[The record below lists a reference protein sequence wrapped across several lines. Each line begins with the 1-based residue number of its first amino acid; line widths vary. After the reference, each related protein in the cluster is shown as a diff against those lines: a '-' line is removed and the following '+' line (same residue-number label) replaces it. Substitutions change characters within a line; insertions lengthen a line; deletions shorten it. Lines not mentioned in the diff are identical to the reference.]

1 MPGGCVAVPWVWK
14 KEQFDKNVETKT
26 FYTDWDGTY
35 REDRVVLHNA
45 IVDGF
50 LGKHQAQR
58 NPMLTLVSGGA
69 ASGKSSAAKK
79 AFLAV
84 PDAVAINTDDVRME
98 LPEFPIVEGTDKAG
112 LLQEESGDIRDR
124 LLARASFR
132 RANIVLDA
140 PGSPSLSKQIDDLE
154 QAGYQISIAYTHK
167 PVDESKI
174 AAAYR
179 AKNAKKRA
187 DRRQLP
193 DQVIEQSHQKARAGL
208 NEMAARKNREIIV
221 YDLTGKKIGESADV
235 IYHRKADGTV
245 TLLDEPKMRR
255 FATCEVPPVELAA
268 H

>member
-1 MPGGCVAVPWVWK
+1 
-14 KEQFDKNVETKT
+14 
-26 FYTDWDGTY
+26 
-35 REDRVVLHNA
+35 
-45 IVDGF
+45 
-50 LGKHQAQR
+50 
-58 NPMLTLVSGGA
+58 
-69 ASGKSSAAKK
+69 
-79 AFLAV
+79 
-84 PDAVAINTDDVRME
+84 
-98 LPEFPIVEGTDKAG
+98 
-112 LLQEESGDIRDR
+112 
-124 LLARASFR
+124 
-132 RANIVLDA
+132 
-140 PGSPSLSKQIDDLE
+140 
-154 QAGYQISIAYTHK
+154 
-167 PVDESKI
+167 VDESKI

-235 IYHRKADGTV
+235 IYHRTADGTV